1 MESNTAAQFLQNILS
16 HLRTGP
22 GGDSFQLDVP
32 PGALV
37 QMDPSVLNNPHRR
50 GHISAA
56 IRVERAG
63 RPVDP
68 RRDERDFN
76 PLGTIQRWSEEAKI
90 LHGKFAPE
98 RLAKMT
104 DHVILRLLP
113 AAIQAEKEAKE
124 AEEQELAK
132 RTEAESKTELESKVE
147 AEAETVEE
155 VQERYIEDAQSASAQ
170 EPLSQAGTSDPLVV
184 SAPDTDAD
192 MVDAPPTQSPMP
204 PNEDQPTTS
213 ASTQAVEAESEVPT
227 EQAETSAER
236 VTIFIHGS
244 PVDITDTG
252 IDPTFLEALPDD
264 MREEVINQHVR
275 DQRAARVERPA
286 DSQISSEFLDAL
298 PPDIRAEILQQERAE
313 QARRRVE
320 DANQAGNAVAPAEI
334 DNADFIASL
343 DPQLR
348 EVVLLDQDDGFIR
361 TLPSH
366 MIAEAQGYREGSHR
380 HHRHRTNIPPARG
393 PTTITRPLYVPRD
406 AIQLLEKSGIAI
418 LVRLLFFPQVLKKN
432 ILLKVLLHI
441 CENSKTRTELFNV
454 LLSILQDGSGD
465 LAAMDKSFAHMSF
478 RNTKPHS
485 QSSKLS
491 NKQKTVSEYP
501 SGLSLPNDIVPE
513 LRARRCLEALT
524 FIVSS
529 NELSS
534 LFFLTEHEL
543 PIGLRKVASKK
554 GKGKEKQSSPTH
566 YPIVLLL
573 SLLERESLLKTSSI
587 MESVVG
593 LLASV
598 TRPLTSLRN
607 PKQDSE
613 AQASTSTAQA
623 ADAVL
628 SFSSPTAMTTDE
640 SPANVLGRYYA
651 SSF

>member
-1 MESNTAAQFLQNILS
+1 
-16 HLRTGP
+16 
-22 GGDSFQLDVP
+22 
-32 PGALV
+32 
-37 QMDPSVLNNPHRR
+37 MDPSVLNNPHRR

-76 PLGTIQRWSEEAKI
+76 RLGTIQRWSEEAKI
-90 LHGKFAPE
+90 LQGKFAPE

-124 AEEQELAK
+124 AEEQELVR
-132 RTEAESKTELESKVE
+132 RTEAESKTESESKVG

-155 VQERYIEDAQSASAQ
+155 VREIYIEDAQSASAQ

-192 MVDAPPTQSPMP
+192 MVDSPPTQSPMP
-204 PNEDQPTTS
+204 PNEDQLTTS
-213 ASTQAVEAESEVPT
+213 ASTQAVEAESEVPA

-236 VTIFIHGS
+236 VIIFIHGS
-244 PVDITDTG
+244 SVDITDTG

-298 PPDIRAEILQQERAE
+298 SPDIRAEILQQERAE

-320 DANQAGNAVAPAEI
+320 QARRRVEDSNQAGNVVAPAEI

-343 DPQLR
+343 DPQLH

-380 HHRHRTNIPPARG
+380 HPRHRTNKPSARG
-393 PTTITRPLYVPRD
+393 PTTIIRPLYVPRD
-406 AIQLLEKSGIAI
+406 AIQLLEKSSIAI
-418 LVRLLFFPQVLKKN
+418 LVRLLFFPQVLEKN
-432 ILLKVLLHI
+432 MLLKVLLHI
-441 CENSKTRTELFNV
+441 CENSKTRTKFFNV

-485 QSSKLS
+485 QSSKPS
-491 NKQKTVSEYP
+491 NKQKTVSDYP
-501 SGLSLPNDIVPE
+501 SGLSLPNNNVPE

-534 LFFLTEHEL
+534 LFFLTEHKL

-554 GKGKEKQSSPTH
+554 GKGKEKQSSPAH

-587 MESVVG
+587 MEFVVG

-598 TRPLTSLRN
+598 TQPLTSLKN

-623 ADAVL
+623 ASEFSQPRNIL
-628 SFSSPTAMTTDE
+628 SNLRQAIIDIHDCYEE
-640 SPANVLGRYYA
+640 SDRPSQRTNQN
-651 SSF
+651 FN